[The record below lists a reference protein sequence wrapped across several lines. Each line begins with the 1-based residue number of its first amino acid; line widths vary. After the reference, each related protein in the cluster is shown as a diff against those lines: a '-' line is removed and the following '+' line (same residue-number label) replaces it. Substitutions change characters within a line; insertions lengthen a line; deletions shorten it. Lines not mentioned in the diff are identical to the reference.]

1 MTGTTICGGDWR
13 YTKPVW
19 WGTFTATNV
28 VTGAVHDTGATVLD
42 DARGF
47 VADLEPAEPAAVTAT
62 YTIAS
67 GPQRARAGHQ
77 RFPHTNHFD

>member
-28 VTGAVHDTGATVLD
+28 VTGASHDTGATVLD
-42 DARGF
+42 DAHRF
-47 VADLEPAEPAAVTAT
+47 VADLEPSGPAPEPAT

-77 RFPHTNHFD
+77 RFPHANHFE